1 MNSISITLPLPERAL
16 SPNTRVHWSRKAKAV
31 KRYRRLAWATAAEAS
46 GPGMPE
52 MWAKAS
58 VAIAAYYPTRRHPD
72 PDNLIASLKAAF
84 DGLADAGIVSNDRGL
99 WPLRP
104 EIFTDRANPRIELT
118 ITEEP

>member
-1 MNSISITLPLPERAL
+1 MNSITITIPLPERAL

-31 KRYRRLAWATAAEAS
+31 KRYRRLAWAAAFDAT
-46 GPGMPE
+46 PCTPE
-52 MWAKAS
+52 RWAKAS

-84 DGLADAGIVSNDRGL
+84 DGIADAGIVANDRGL

-104 EIFTDRANPRIELT
+104 EIVIDRTRPRIELT
-118 ITEEP
+118 INEEP